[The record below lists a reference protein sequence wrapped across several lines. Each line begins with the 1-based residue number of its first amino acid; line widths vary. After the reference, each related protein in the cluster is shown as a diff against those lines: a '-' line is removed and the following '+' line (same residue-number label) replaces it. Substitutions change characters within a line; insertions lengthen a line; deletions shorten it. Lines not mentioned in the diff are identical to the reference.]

1 MRYDYYFR
9 TAHREKE
16 AMTNYAALAGVDA
29 AACADCHGPCEAA
42 CPHGV
47 PIQGKLV
54 LAHSMLTLP

>member
-9 TAHREKE
+9 TVRREKA
-16 AMTNYAALAGVDA
+16 AMAEYAALAGGDA
-29 AACADCHGPCEAA
+29 ASCAACPGPCEAA

-54 LAHSMLTLP
+54 LAHERLTLP